1 MHEFVSILFY
11 EGQKFYVI
19 KQKFCG
25 LGYVYYY
32 FIIIAATSV
41 STLYQGRQNENKN
54 K

>member
-1 MHEFVSILFY
+1 MHEFVSILLY

-32 FIIIAATSV
+32 FIIIAAT
-41 STLYQGRQNENKN
+41 TLYQGRQNENKN
-54 K
+54 E